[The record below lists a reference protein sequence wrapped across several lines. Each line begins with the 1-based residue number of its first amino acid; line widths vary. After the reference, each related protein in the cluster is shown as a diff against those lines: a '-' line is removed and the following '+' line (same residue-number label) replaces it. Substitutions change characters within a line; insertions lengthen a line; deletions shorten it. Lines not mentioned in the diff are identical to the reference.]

1 MKDLTKEPLGNGSDG
16 KPVFLKDIWPSNE
29 EIAETVHKAIRVDM
43 FNKEY
48 GANIY
53 DVNPYWNKLES
64 PNGKVYEWENS
75 STYIRLP
82 PFFEGLD
89 KMEPSVKSI
98 ENASVLAV
106 FGDSISTDHISPAG
120 AIGTDSPAGKY
131 LIEHGIKPQDFN
143 TYGSRRGN
151 HEVMMRGTFANNRIK
166 NIMMNGKEGG
176 YTIYLPENREMPIYD
191 AAMKYMESS
200 TPTVVLALSEYGSGS
215 SRDWAAKGPSLIGV
229 KAVIAKSFERIHR
242 SNLVGMGI
250 IPLEFESG
258 QDYNTLGIDYSK
270 PITIELDQAMQPRSP
285 VKIKYTSKKTGS
297 IESAQV
303 KSRIDTPIE
312 LEYYKSGGILNY
324 VLKKISKEN

>member
-1 MKDLTKEPLGNGSDG
+1 
-16 KPVFLKDIWPSNE
+16 
-29 EIAETVHKAIRVDM
+29 
-43 FNKEY
+43 
-48 GANIY
+48 
-53 DVNPYWNKLES
+53 
-64 PNGKVYEWENS
+64 
-75 STYIRLP
+75 
-82 PFFEGLD
+82 
-89 KMEPSVKSI
+89 
-98 ENASVLAV
+98 
-106 FGDSISTDHISPAG
+106 
-120 AIGTDSPAGKY
+120 
-131 LIEHGIKPQDFN
+131 
-143 TYGSRRGN
+143 
-151 HEVMMRGTFANNRIK
+151 MMRGTFANNRIK

-191 AAMKYMESS
+191 AAMKYMGSG

-270 PITIELDQAMQPRSP
+270 PITIELDQNMGPRSRI
-285 VKIKYTSKKTGS
+285 KIKYTSKKTGS

-312 LEYYKSGGILNY
+312 LEYYKYGGILNY